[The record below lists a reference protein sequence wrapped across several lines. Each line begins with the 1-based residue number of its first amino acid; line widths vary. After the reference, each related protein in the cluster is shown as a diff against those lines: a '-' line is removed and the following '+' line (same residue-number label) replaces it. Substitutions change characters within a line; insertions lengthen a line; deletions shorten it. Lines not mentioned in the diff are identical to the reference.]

1 MEIIKKIE
9 TTMPVKANIDILAN
23 ELTDGVASGFVN
35 PLEFLVKIEF
45 LNKVLEQAKKQVKEL
60 ALQNLT
66 QPQELFGAK
75 IELAETG
82 VKYDYSQSESWQS
95 IKAQIEP
102 LETELKAIEEQIK
115 MATKIGKSIVDESTG
130 ELISPVPKT
139 STASIKITLGK

>member
-1 MEIIKKIE
+1 MEIIKKTE
-9 TTMPVKANIDILAN
+9 TTMPVKSNIDSLAN
-23 ELTDGVASGFVN
+23 ELTEGVASGFVN

-45 LNKVLEQAKKQVKEL
+45 LTKVLEQAKKQVKDL
-60 ALQNLT
+60 AVQSLSSN
-66 QPQELFGAK
+66 ESLFGAK

-115 MATKIGKSIVDESTG
+115 MATKIGKSFVDESTG
-130 ELISPVPKT
+130 ELISPVQKT

>member
-9 TTMPVKANIDILAN
+9 TTMPVKANIDSLAN

-45 LNKVLEQAKKQVKEL
+45 LTKVLEQAKKQVKDL
-60 ALQNLT
+60 AVQSLSSN
-66 QPQELFGAK
+66 ESLFGAK

-115 MATKIGKSIVDESTG
+115 MATKIGKSFVDESTG
-130 ELISPVPKT
+130 ELISPVQKT

>member
-45 LNKVLEQAKKQVKEL
+45 LTKVLEQAKKQVKDL
-60 ALQNLT
+60 AVQSLSSN
-66 QPQELFGAK
+66 ESLFGAK

-130 ELISPVPKT
+130 ELISPVQKT

>member
-9 TTMPVKANIDILAN
+9 ATMPVKSNVDVLAN
-23 ELTDGVASGFVN
+23 ELTDGVTSGNVN

-45 LNKVLEQAKKQVKEL
+45 LTKVLEQAKKQVKDL
-60 ALQNLT
+60 AVQSLSSN
-66 QPQELFGAK
+66 ESLFGAK

-115 MATKIGKSIVDESTG
+115 MATKIGKSFVDESTG
-130 ELISPVPKT
+130 ELISPVQKT
-139 STASIKITLGK
+139 STTGIKITLGK

>member
-23 ELTDGVASGFVN
+23 ELTEGVASGFVN

-45 LNKVLEQAKKQVKEL
+45 LTKVLEQAKKQVKEL

-75 IELAETG
+75 VEVGETG
-82 VKYDYSQSESWQS
+82 VKYDYSQNEIWQEL
-95 IKAQIEP
+95 KEKMQP
-102 LETELKAIEEQIK
+102 LEDELKKVEEQIK
-115 MATKIGKSIVDESTG
+115 IATKIGKSIVDERTG
-130 ELISPVPKT
+130 ELISPVQKT
-139 STASIKITLGK
+139 STTSIKITFGR

>member
-1 MEIIKKIE
+1 
-9 TTMPVKANIDILAN
+9 MPVKSNIDSLAN

-45 LNKVLEQAKKQVKEL
+45 LTKVLEQAKKQVKDL
-60 ALQNLT
+60 AVQSLSSN
-66 QPQELFGAK
+66 ESLFGAK

-130 ELISPVPKT
+130 ELISPVQKT

>member
-1 MEIIKKIE
+1 
-9 TTMPVKANIDILAN
+9 MPVKANINILAN

-45 LNKVLEQAKKQVKEL
+45 LTKVLEQAKKQVKDL
-60 ALQNLT
+60 AVQSLSSN
-66 QPQELFGAK
+66 ESLFGAK

-130 ELISPVPKT
+130 ELISPVQKT

>member
-23 ELTDGVASGFVN
+23 ELTEGVASGFVN

-45 LNKVLEQAKKQVKEL
+45 LTKVLEQAKKQVKEL

-75 IELAETG
+75 VEVAETG
-82 VKYDYSQSESWQS
+82 VKYDYSQNEIWQEL
-95 IKAQIEP
+95 KEKMQP
-102 LETELKAIEEQIK
+102 LEDELKKVEEQIK
-115 MATKIGKSIVDESTG
+115 IATKIGKSIVDERTG
-130 ELISPVPKT
+130 ELISPVQKT
-139 STASIKITLGK
+139 STTSIKITFGR

>member
-9 TTMPVKANIDILAN
+9 TTMPVKANINILAN

-45 LNKVLEQAKKQVKEL
+45 LTKVLEQAKKQVKDL
-60 ALQNLT
+60 AVQSLSSN
-66 QPQELFGAK
+66 ESLFGAK

-115 MATKIGKSIVDESTG
+115 MATKIGKSFVDESTG
-130 ELISPVPKT
+130 ELISPVQKT

>member
-115 MATKIGKSIVDESTG
+115 MATKIGKSFVDETTG
-130 ELISPVPKT
+130 EVIAPVQKT

>member
-9 TTMPVKANIDILAN
+9 TTMPVKSNIDSLAN

-45 LNKVLEQAKKQVKEL
+45 LTKVLEQAKKQVKDL
-60 ALQNLT
+60 AVQSLSSN
-66 QPQELFGAK
+66 ESLFGAK

-115 MATKIGKSIVDESTG
+115 MATKIGKSFVDESTG
-130 ELISPVPKT
+130 ELISPVQKT

>member
-9 TTMPVKANIDILAN
+9 TTMPVKSNIDSLAN
-23 ELTDGVASGFVN
+23 ELTEGVASGFVN

-45 LNKVLEQAKKQVKEL
+45 LNKVIEQAKKQVKEL

-75 IELAETG
+75 VEVAEIG
-82 VKYDYSQSESWQS
+82 VKYDYSKNEIWQEL
-95 IKAQIEP
+95 KDKMQP
-102 LETELKAIEEQIK
+102 LEDELKKVEEQIK

-130 ELISPVPKT
+130 ELISPVQKT

>member
-45 LNKVLEQAKKQVKEL
+45 LTKVLEQAKKQVKDL
-60 ALQNLT
+60 AVQSLSSN
-66 QPQELFGAK
+66 ESLFGAK

-115 MATKIGKSIVDESTG
+115 MATKIGKSFVDESTG
-130 ELISPVPKT
+130 ELISPVQKT

>member
-1 MEIIKKIE
+1 MEIIKKTE
-9 TTMPVKANIDILAN
+9 TTMPVKSNIDSLAN
-23 ELTDGVASGFVN
+23 ELTEGVASGFVN

-45 LNKVLEQAKKQVKEL
+45 LSKVIEQAKKQVKEL

-66 QPQELFGAK
+66 QPQEVFGAK

-130 ELISPVPKT
+130 ELISPVQKT

>member
-9 TTMPVKANIDILAN
+9 ATMPVKSNVDVLAN
-23 ELTDGVASGFVN
+23 ELTDGVTSGNVN

-45 LNKVLEQAKKQVKEL
+45 LTKVLEQAKKQVKDL
-60 ALQNLT
+60 AVQSLSSN
-66 QPQELFGAK
+66 ESLFGAK

-115 MATKIGKSIVDESTG
+115 MATKIGKSFVDETTG
-130 ELISPVPKT
+130 EVIAPVQKT
-139 STASIKITLGK
+139 STTGIKITLGK

>member
-9 TTMPVKANIDILAN
+9 TTMPVKANINILAN

-45 LNKVLEQAKKQVKEL
+45 LTKVLEQAKKQVKDL
-60 ALQNLT
+60 AVQSLSSN
-66 QPQELFGAK
+66 ESLFGAK

-130 ELISPVPKT
+130 ELISPVQKT

>member
-9 TTMPVKANIDILAN
+9 TTMPVKANTDILAN

-45 LNKVLEQAKKQVKEL
+45 LTKVLEQAKKQVKDL
-60 ALQNLT
+60 AVQSLSSN
-66 QPQELFGAK
+66 ESLFGAK

-115 MATKIGKSIVDESTG
+115 MATKIGKSFVDESTG
-130 ELISPVPKT
+130 ELISPVQKT

>member
-9 TTMPVKANIDILAN
+9 TTMPVKSNIDSLAN

-45 LNKVLEQAKKQVKEL
+45 LNKVLEQAKKQVKDL
-60 ALQNLT
+60 AVQSLSSN
-66 QPQELFGAK
+66 ESLFGAK

-130 ELISPVPKT
+130 ELISPVQKT

>member
-9 TTMPVKANIDILAN
+9 TTMPVKANINILAN

-35 PLEFLVKIEF
+35 PLEFLAKIEF
-45 LNKVLEQAKKQVKEL
+45 LTKVLEQAKKQVKDL
-60 ALQNLT
+60 AVQSLSSN
-66 QPQELFGAK
+66 ESLFGAK

-130 ELISPVPKT
+130 ELISPVQKT

>member
-75 IELAETG
+75 VEVAEAG
-82 VKYDYSQSESWQS
+82 VKYDYSQNEQWRDIRVKMQ
-95 IKAQIEP
+95 P
-102 LETELKAIEEQIK
+102 LEEELKVVEEQIK

-130 ELISPVPKT
+130 ELISPVQKT
-139 STASIKITLGK
+139 STTSIKITLGK

>member
-9 TTMPVKANIDILAN
+9 TIMPVKSNIDSLAN
-23 ELTDGVASGFVN
+23 ELTEGASSGFVN

-45 LNKVLEQAKKQVKEL
+45 LTKVLEQAKKQVKEL

-75 IELAETG
+75 VEVAETG
-82 VKYDYSQSESWQS
+82 VKYDYSQNEIWQEL
-95 IKAQIEP
+95 KDKMQP
-102 LETELKAIEEQIK
+102 LEDELKKVEEQIK

-130 ELISPVPKT
+130 ELISPVQKT